1 MTDIVSF
8 ETAKRLQ
15 EAGFPQPVPEFG
27 QMWYCGNQQLY
38 TRIRAKPYMDGKR
51 RFYGDNGCMI
61 FERPENM
68 VFAPTATDIL
78 PPDCYLCRE
87 ISYKTASGERW
98 VVYDW
103 ETRRLVCPVGIE
115 TDNPAEACAE
125 AWLELSKA

>member
-68 VFAPTATDIL
+68 VFAPTATDIIL
-78 PPDCYLCRE
+78 PGCVFEEDEKGLRIFHNWQDYE
-87 ISYKTASGERW
+87 DGKVW
-98 VVYDW
+98 
-103 ETRRLVCPVGIE
+103 IE
-115 TDNPAEACAE
+115 KKNHAEAKAE
-125 AWLELSKA
+125 AWIQINAQ